1 MRVFVAVGRLHL
13 ICRWDDSSAY
23 SAASHRCDLLLIVTT
38 ADFEC
43 RLVPGKD
50 LQAVCTAV
58 QQRVVSLLEKEGDE
72 EGSELRALAA
82 WAWHATMHVAY
93 GLAQVDVPLLSP
105 APMPLVWSHVAF
117 SCHTAT
123 TDAAPRFL
131 CSVSHGSKATA
142 AILWIQGNS
151 CNHLLFCML

>member
-1 MRVFVAVGRLHL
+1 MTKAGL
-13 ICRWDDSSAY
+13 D
-23 SAASHRCDLLLIVTT
+23 
-38 ADFEC
+38 C

-72 EGSELRALAA
+72 EGSELKALAA

-93 GLAQVDVPLLSP
+93 GLAQVMCRCSH
-105 APMPLVWSHVAF
+105 PLVWCSAAL

-123 TDAAPRFL
+123 TDAAPRCL
-131 CSVSHGSKATA
+131 CSVFHRPKTTA
-142 AILWIQGNS
+142 ATCDYIRLTKLHSPADWQCVLSVAIIR
-151 CNHLLFCML
+151 